1 MIERAVTSLVFGF
14 LWIATIV
21 TLGAIARVVFQLA
34 AIGFTFLGLWP
45 VK

>member
-1 MIERAVTSLVFGF
+1 MIRVLMLLTVAF